1 MSAKVIFHSYVLDG
15 KIKFDKASNGADTA
29 SFLYKKTEM
38 KNTEWFSFRMEP
50 IRAHFHA

>member
-29 SFLYKKTEM
+29 SFCIKNEM
-38 KNTEWFSFRMEP
+38 KNTEWFSFRMEL

>member
-29 SFLYKKTEM
+29 SFCI
-38 KNTEWFSFRMEP
+38 KNGDEKYRMVLFSEGTDQSP
-50 IRAHFHA
+50 FHA